1 MKSPY
6 FNDPNVPPTDD
17 SILEAIGRAK
27 GAWQKLFA
35 RIRTEHPD
43 LSETWKFYKDG
54 KSWLCQVTWKKKTVF
69 WILIM
74 KGRFRV
80 GFYFAKRLM
89 DQILESDL
97 SKERKEEIQK
107 KPAKGQIGSVA
118 VEFGPQKGIKD
129 VMILIDLKKT
139 LK

>member
-1 MKSPY
+1 MHEPY
-6 FNDPNVPPTDD
+6 FNDPDVAPTED
-17 SILEAIGRAK
+17 SILDALGRAK

-35 RIRTEHPD
+35 RIRAEHPD
-43 LSETWKFYKDG
+43 FSETWKFYKDG
-54 KSWLCQVTWKKKTVF
+54 KSWLCQVTWKKKTVCWVF
-69 WILIM
+69 VM
-74 KGRFRV
+74 KGRFNV

-89 DQILESDL
+89 DQVLASDL
-97 SKERKEEIQK
+97 SKERKEDIQK
-107 KPAKGQIGSVA
+107 KPVKGQLGSVG